1 MKWAESYLPE
11 EPRVPCPSTC
21 RCAPSS
27 LHLQP
32 PLTTWCPGC
41 WLAGQLGWLLKPGG
55 QGNLFS
61 TMHTHSG
68 KHTHTH
74 THTHTLTD
82 SGKHTHTHTHILT
95 GQWEKD
101 GERSSHSLTPALQ
114 SGGGSGPQVPPRDE
128 STQALL
134 PQGVST
140 QALTRPG

>member
-1 MKWAESYLPE
+1 MS
-11 EPRVPCPSTC
+11 
-21 RCAPSS
+21 
-27 LHLQP
+27 
-32 PLTTWCPGC
+32 
-41 WLAGQLGWLLKPGG
+41 WLLVGWAAGLVAEAWWSREPLQYHAHSLG
-55 QGNLFS
+55 Q
-61 TMHTHSG
+61 
-68 KHTHTH
+68 THTH